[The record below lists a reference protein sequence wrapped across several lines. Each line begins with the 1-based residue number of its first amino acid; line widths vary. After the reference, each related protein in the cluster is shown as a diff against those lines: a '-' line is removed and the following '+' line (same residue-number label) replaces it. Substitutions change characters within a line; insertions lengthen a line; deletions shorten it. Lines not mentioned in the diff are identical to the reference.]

1 MAAIASETTAIPAA
15 ADDPHVWLEEVEGE
29 RALAWVKERNDECLS
44 DAAFPSAGNIKET
57 NAYKRILG
65 ILDSKDKIPG
75 ITRIGNDGEAPVCV
89 CVSVCVCV
97 CVCCGALACVQMC
110 NVKQKEARESC
121 ERDERLSEQTH
132 SAGLLPGLYI

>member
-1 MAAIASETTAIPAA
+1 MSAIASETTTATPAA

-44 DAAFPSAGNIKET
+44 GAAFPSAGNIMET

-75 ITRIGNDGEAPVCV
+75 ITRIGNDGEAT
-89 CVSVCVCV
+89 VCVCV
-97 CVCCGALACVQMC
+97 CVCVRVCRAKRAC
-110 NVKQKEARESC
+110 SC
-121 ERDERLSEQTH
+121 VM
-132 SAGLLPGLYI
+132 